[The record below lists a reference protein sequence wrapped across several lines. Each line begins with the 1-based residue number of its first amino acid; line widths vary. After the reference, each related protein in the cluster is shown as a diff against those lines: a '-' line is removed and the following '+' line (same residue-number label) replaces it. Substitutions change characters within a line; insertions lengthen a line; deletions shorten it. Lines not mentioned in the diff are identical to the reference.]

1 MVNLS
6 LTEQQRQYNGT
17 KRVSSTNGVETSGH
31 PHVKHHSRHRLYT
44 LYKSQPKIDHRPK
57 SKITKLTDNNGKNL
71 DDFGSGDV
79 FLDTTPKQD
88 P

>member
-17 KRVSSTNGVETSGH
+17 KRVSSTNGLETSGH
-31 PHVKHHSRHRLYT
+31 PHVKHQSRHRLYT
-44 LYKSQPKIDHRPK
+44 LHKVNPKQITDLKAKLQNSQ
-57 SKITKLTDNNGKNL
+57 TVMGKT
-71 DDFGSGDV
+71 DDFGYGDV
-79 FLDTTPKQD
+79 FLDTTPKQV

>member
-31 PHVKHHSRHRLYT
+31 PHVTHQSRHRLYT
-44 LYKSQPKIDHRPK
+44 INENNSKCIID
-57 SKITKLTDNNGKNL
+57 
-71 DDFGSGDV
+71 
-79 FLDTTPKQD
+79 
-88 P
+88 

>member
-31 PHVKHHSRHRLYT
+31 PHVKQQSRHRLYT
-44 LYKSQPKIDHRPK
+44 LYKSQPQIDHRPK
-57 SKITKLTDNNGKNL
+57 SKITKLMKKLLIILKKKAHHPNSKI
-71 DDFGSGDV
+71 
-79 FLDTTPKQD
+79 
-88 P
+88 